1 MREQKKYLIIYHKE
15 DNDGVFSGALFYD
28 YLINRMGC
36 KLEDLCFIGADYNTL
51 AKFAKENTV
60 EDLHRDF
67 ENIIIT
73 DISFNDV
80 SYMKKLWKEFGNNF
94 IWCDHHAPIIKA
106 SFENHFDD
114 VPGIRDTNRSAILN
128 VWKFLYDQF
137 DEAYNKKEVPELL
150 RILSGWDSWSYERE
164 GYEFEYVRN
173 INKAV
178 TIRYGLEL
186 GKVRPLVHDLYMV
199 YVEHQASEG
208 RLQPLMKDSVLINEL
223 YDEGKKLND
232 YDDQVMKD
240 IIEKSGDCSWQLA
253 IYDEDKGRPLYRKC
267 CALFHQGQSN
277 STFFK
282 SLKGRDI
289 RNGLV
294 FKHQPDGNWTLSI
307 YNIEDDDWFHCGEFM
322 KKAFNGGGH
331 KGAAG
336 CTLTEAQFVKLLK
349 SKTLFDK

>member
-36 KLEDLCFIGADYNTL
+36 KLEDLCFLGADYNML
-51 AKFAKENTV
+51 AEFSKDNKV

-67 ENIIIT
+67 ENLIIT

-94 IWCDHHAPIIKA
+94 VWCDHHAPIIKA
-106 SFENHFDD
+106 SFENKFSDI
-114 VPGIRDTNRSAILN
+114 PGIRDTKRSAILN

-164 GYEFEYVRN
+164 GYEFDYVRN

-178 TIRYGLEL
+178 TVNYEL
-186 GKVRPLVHDLYMV
+186 KLGEVRKLVHDLYMI
-199 YVEHQASEG
+199 YVEKTPIESMG
-208 RLQPLMKDSVLINEL
+208 MTYKDEPLINEL
-223 YDEGKKLND
+223 HEIGKKLNE
-232 YDDQVMKD
+232 YDDQVMRD
-240 IIEKSGDCSWQLA
+240 IIEKSGDRTWKLA
-253 IYDEDKGRPLYRKC
+253 IWDEDKQEFSYRNA
-267 CALFHQGQSN
+267 CAIFHQGQSN

-282 SLKGRDI
+282 SLIDKDCQ
-289 RNGLV
+289 NGIV
-294 FKHQPDGNWTLSI
+294 FKHQPNENWVVSL
-307 YNIEDDDWFHCGEFM
+307 YNVKDNDSFHCGEFM
-322 KKAFNGGGH
+322 KRSYKGGGH
-331 KGAAG
+331 AGAAG
-336 CTLTEAQFVKLLK
+336 CTLTKSQFIKVLK
-349 SKTLFDK
+349 EKILKDK